1 MEAARAPAT
10 NSRELSEVNCH
21 VLRSLASAVV
31 ESTDSSYQ
39 ALVSLDLDVLVGM
52 VIHCVQKK
60 NTHSHFLSY
69 LHE

>member
-39 ALVSLDLDVLVGM
+39 ALVSLDLGVLV
-52 VIHCVQKK
+52 
-60 NTHSHFLSY
+60 
-69 LHE
+69 